1 MFKKTMLAVSV
12 AVMAMGSVSV
22 MAEDEIP
29 TTPTGTDVGL
39 ITFDGAVTDTTCKI
53 TTNNGVDANNVTITM
68 PVVKKADLE
77 LATIDAGIGSKEFEL
92 HLTDCPTTLTKAS
105 ATFTSQQFADLT
117 NGTLK
122 ADPTV
127 SGHATNVALAMY
139 NNSAT
144 KTDRIKVDQPNNNT
158 QEAGLTAGAGTLS
171 YRVAYVPGST
181 WVKGTND
188 ITAGKVS
195 SNVTFTMSYQ

>member
-53 TTNNGVDANNVTITM
+53 TTNNGVDANNVTITL

-77 LATIDAGIGSKEFEL
+77 KATIDAGIGSKEFEL
-92 HLTDCPTTLTKAS
+92 YLTNCPATLTSAS
-105 ATFTSQQFADLT
+105 ATFTSQQFADLS

-127 SGHATNVALAMY
+127 AGYAKNVALAMY
-139 NNSAT
+139 NNAPS
-144 KTDRIKVDQPNNNT
+144 KTDRIKVGQPANNT
-158 QEAGLTAGAGTLS
+158 QAATLTSGTGTLS
-171 YRVAYVPGST
+171 YRVAYVPGAN

-188 ITAGKVS
+188 LTAGKVS